1 MTTNPQDNLGPWR
14 DCGLLKNGC
23 RSEGR
28 CLGHSMTHIEDSE
41 LRKGIASE
49 FDLLALHINQHKLYT
64 PSAEMNG
71 EINQRVNAAM
81 ALIKSDREAMKP
93 SRPITTD
100 DLDNYLAY
108 VKSHEGDFDDFNVAM
123 VKTVLGSL
131 ATYIKARDETAAAMA
146 AREEPKS

>member
-81 ALIKSDREAMKP
+81 ALIKSYRGAWWVTTGLAQGGKKLLGPFATKDLALSVRSYMEIVEAP
-93 SRPITTD
+93 
-100 DLDNYLAY
+100 
-108 VKSHEGDFDDFNVAM
+108 
-123 VKTVLGSL
+123 
-131 ATYIKARDETAAAMA
+131 ATYWV
-146 AREEPKS
+146 EEERKQ